1 MEFQDNLIQYVFS
14 LMCQYEA
21 RFYNLFVE
29 QQSTLKIPVSL
40 MKMSYVCPL
49 IGNLTSQYLNECYK
63 AIILKNNNGLLEP
76 FTKIKDSESDTKHSY
91 MCILQLVA
99 GLISAFH
106 KYMDRTTFDISSYDN
121 YMKSFEKEFHKY
133 YSNNIEYIRQKLNH
147 TCDLSE
153 DISKLDPNEKIFYS
167 FKDKDEE
174 NEYNKLIAGICV
186 MFENIKEETSDV
198 SDVSNNKLKKS
209 KKNKKKK
216 NKK

>member
-1 MEFQDNLIQYVFS
+1 
-14 LMCQYEA
+14 
-21 RFYNLFVE
+21 
-29 QQSTLKIPVSL
+29 
-40 MKMSYVCPL
+40 
-49 IGNLTSQYLNECYK
+49 
-63 AIILKNNNGLLEP
+63 
-76 FTKIKDSESDTKHSY
+76 

-106 KYMDRTTFDISSYDN
+106 KYMDRSTFDISSYDN

-174 NEYNKLIAGICV
+174 NEYNKLIAGISV
-186 MFENIKEETSDV
+186 MFERITEETSDT
-198 SDVSNNKLKKS
+198 SDISNNKKTKKTS
-209 KKNKKKK
+209 KNKKKK
-216 NKK
+216 NNKKY